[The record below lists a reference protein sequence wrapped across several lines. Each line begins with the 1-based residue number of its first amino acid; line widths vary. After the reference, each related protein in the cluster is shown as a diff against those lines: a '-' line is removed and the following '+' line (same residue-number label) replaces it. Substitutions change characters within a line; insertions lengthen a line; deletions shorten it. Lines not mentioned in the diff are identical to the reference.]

1 MNQRLS
7 IALVLFTL
15 SLVSICKAQQ
25 TPNNKSSNSGR
36 GASKAGTEG
45 PVIGGNG
52 TTNYIAIW
60 ATPSYLLSS
69 VIYQTSGGN
78 IGIGTTTPA
87 ATLDVNGGSVKAGTF
102 TGSGAGLTGIQF
114 SQLSGT
120 LASSQLGGS
129 YNNAVNLSNTS
140 NVYYGNGSHL
150 TGVVAGAGSPYY
162 IQNGTSQQS
171 GANFNISGNGSA
183 NSFNSATTYSIA
195 GGL

>member
-1 MNQRLS
+1 M
-7 IALVLFTL
+7 
-15 SLVSICKAQQ
+15 
-25 TPNNKSSNSGR
+25 
-36 GASKAGTEG
+36 
-45 PVIGGNG
+45 
-52 TTNYIAIW
+52 
-60 ATPSYLLSS
+60 
-69 VIYQTSGGN
+69 IYQTSGGN

-195 GGL
+195 GGDCDEPRQPE